1 MVCNHIHLTAAKNV
15 SPLSSSCSCV
25 LQVFKMQFLHIICFC
40 LLYTVVIALCFALLT
55 CSFSLLMLD
64 CYVECWM
71 LQLAKLWLV
80 QQSLIIQVAKKASV
94 LKRRKSK
101 NRMEVPSNAL
111 EGSSNSNRR
120 ESEGDVVFYIEEPK
134 AGIIQLSATVFLI
147 GCQKVSD
154 QTGKSAKV
162 KLSMPYRTEMFGA
175 MFSARC

>member
-1 MVCNHIHLTAAKNV
+1 MVCICPLYVCVYIYEVCNCIQLTDAECGLH
-15 SPLSSSCSCV
+15 PPSSYTCFFAS
-25 LQVFKMQFLHIICFC
+25 LQNAVYECC
-40 LLYTVVIALCFALLT
+40 LLLLAIYSCN
-55 CSFSLLMLD
+55 CSIRFPLLICSVSLLMLD

-111 EGSSNSNRR
+111 EGGSNSNRR

-134 AGIIQLSATVFLI
+134 AGIVQLFAAVLLV
-147 GCQKVSD
+147 GCDEV
-154 QTGKSAKV
+154 
-162 KLSMPYRTEMFGA
+162 
-175 MFSARC
+175 

>member
-1 MVCNHIHLTAAKNV
+1 
-15 SPLSSSCSCV
+15 
-25 LQVFKMQFLHIICFC
+25 
-40 LLYTVVIALCFALLT
+40 
-55 CSFSLLMLD
+55 
-64 CYVECWM
+64 M

-147 GCQKVSD
+147 GCQKV
-154 QTGKSAKV
+154 
-162 KLSMPYRTEMFGA
+162 
-175 MFSARC
+175 

>member
-1 MVCNHIHLTAAKNV
+1 MVCNCIHLTAAKYV
-15 SPLSSSCSCV
+15 LLLPSSFSCV
-25 LQVFKMQFLHIICFC
+25 LQVLKVQFLNIVCFC
-40 LLYTVVIALCFALLT
+40 LLYTAVFALWFALLT
-55 CSFSLLMLD
+55 CSVSLLMLD
-64 CYVECWM
+64 CYVECRM

-134 AGIIQLSATVFLI
+134 AGIIHLLQF
-147 GCQKVSD
+147 
-154 QTGKSAKV
+154 
-162 KLSMPYRTEMFGA
+162 F
-175 MFSARC
+175 

>member
-1 MVCNHIHLTAAKNV
+1 MVRSHIHLTAAENV
-15 SPLSSSCSCV
+15 LPLPSSCSCV
-25 LQVFKMQFLHIICFC
+25 LQVFKMQFLNIVCFC
-40 LLYTVVIALCFALLT
+40 LLYTFVIALCFALLT

-134 AGIIQLSATVFLI
+134 AGIIQLFATVFLI
-147 GCQKVSD
+147 GCQKV
-154 QTGKSAKV
+154 
-162 KLSMPYRTEMFGA
+162 
-175 MFSARC
+175 